1 MSSVLDM
8 SIITATSLSGSFRL
22 WSTSGSCAFFHRF
35 SRLVRHAT
43 TMQKTALR
51 RSRAPG
57 EIIRFEI
64 SRDGLPLGEVLV
76 PIPGL
81 LPGPIKHLCEGVVV
95 GVQ

>member
-1 MSSVLDM
+1 MDGAKDLLRIV
-8 SIITATSLSGSFRL
+8 AC
-22 WSTSGSCAFFHRF
+22 STDRTGCEVGNVPHIRI
-35 SRLVRHAT
+35 
-43 TMQKTALR
+43 QNGCE
-51 RSRAPG
+51 RAR